1 MQITIFP
8 SIDIIGLPDAQDK
21 NIRDNQNVLSG
32 VLLAVVFYE
41 AEISFNLTLKLFF
54 NRG

>member
-8 SIDIIGLPDAQDK
+8 SIDIIGLPDAQGK

-41 AEISFNLTLKLFF
+41 AEIPINLALKQFF